1 MPAQLGRAA
10 LGPLES
16 GGRRVAVKLD
26 PYTSAADVLDDRVR
40 ALVDPGVLLEVDV
53 RRRPLLPQALLVY
66 GVA

>member
-1 MPAQLGRAA
+1 MGAR

-26 PYTSAADVLDDRVR
+26 PHTSLTEVLDDRVR
-40 ALVDPGVLLEVDV
+40 PLVDPGVLLEVDL
-53 RRRPLLPQALLVY
+53 RRRPLLPQALLVN